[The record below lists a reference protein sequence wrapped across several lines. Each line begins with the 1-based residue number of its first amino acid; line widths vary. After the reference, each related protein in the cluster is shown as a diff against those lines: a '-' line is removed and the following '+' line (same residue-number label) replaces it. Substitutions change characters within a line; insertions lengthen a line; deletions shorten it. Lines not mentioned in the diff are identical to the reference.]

1 MILLVWPLWDMAGG
15 HAEPLWLACVALA
28 AVAAVHVAIVLTAF
42 DGRVPMRIPISL
54 VVAQTGLTSVVAVG
68 FKGGWYSLFPLLG
81 LATGVVV
88 GHASRQARGPEASM
102 LLGIGGVSAVCGL
115 AGWVGGEDGTSI
127 LGNSYGTITA
137 GLVTAVI
144 LRLFSAITLLRDAR
158 EELAEAAVTQ
168 ERLRFS
174 RDLHDLLGH
183 TLSLMVVKAQAIRLV
198 ADRDPV
204 LAAEQATDIET
215 VGRRAL
221 GEVRQAVSGYRG
233 RGLADEL
240 DAARTALCDAGVDA
254 TVLRDGP
261 PLPAGPDA
269 LLGWAVREG
278 VTNVIRHSGARRCEI
293 SVRNDGERVV
303 LELKDDGV
311 GPGGAVPD
319 VNGSEYGAYGVRGG
333 HGLRGLTERMAVADG
348 TVEAGPAPGGGFLLA
363 VTVPVTPSL

>member
-1 MILLVWPLWDMAGG
+1 MA
-15 HAEPLWLACVALA
+15 V
-28 AVAAVHVAIVLTAF
+28 
-42 DGRVPMRIPISL
+42 
-54 VVAQTGLTSVVAVG
+54 QTGLVSVVAVG
-68 FKGGWYSLFPLLG
+68 FQDGWYSLFPLLG

-88 GHASRQARGPEASM
+88 GHASKQTRGPEASM
-102 LLGIGGVSAVCGL
+102 LLGIGGVSLVSAL
-115 AGWVGGEDGTSI
+115 AGWVGGEDSVSI

-144 LRLFSAITLLRDAR
+144 LRLFSAIRLLRDAR

-183 TLSLMVVKAQAIRLV
+183 TLSLMVVKAQAVRLV
-198 ADRDPV
+198 ADRDPA

-221 GEVRQAVSGYRG
+221 SEVRQAVSGYRG

-240 DAARTALCDAGVDA
+240 DAARTALCDSGVDA
-254 TVLRDGP
+254 TVRRSGP
-261 PLPAGPDA
+261 PLPTGPDA

-278 VTNVIRHSGARRCEI
+278 VTNVIRHSGARHCEI
-293 SVRNDGERVV
+293 TVRNEGERVV

-311 GPGGAVPD
+311 GPNGASPGTNLHTGLD
-319 VNGSEYGAYGVRGG
+319 APHVNGFHAEYGARGG

-348 TVEAGPAPGGGFLLA
+348 TVEAGPAPGGGFLLT
-363 VTVPVTPSL
+363 VTVPVVPSL